1 MEHVKTCS
9 KFAHHS
15 IERVVRFGNSSSI
28 HWLLFHKYF
37 RSSTHSNFTCVRFGI
52 GTSVFDSL
60 EPLPSTATTSNTS
73 SSLSHPFPI
82 VIC

>member
-9 KFAHHS
+9 KLPHNL
-15 IERVVRFGNSSSI
+15 IERVVRFGNSSTI

-37 RSSTHSNFTCVRFGI
+37 RSPKNSNFTCVRFGI
-52 GTSVFDSL
+52 GTTVFDSL

-73 SSLSHPFPI
+73 FTPLHDFI